1 MLRYGEVKQEPEL
14 GVVLL
19 FKHDSL
25 LKGAAIVHNVHCHGV
40 NDVADA
46 LIRWKMDL
54 NIWVCSKTDIICL
67 LMACYQSNT
76 LRRQSAQSMLYEH
89 DVSDFAAVCNL
100 GALLIASHL
109 CEGH

>member
-25 LKGAAIVHNVHCHGV
+25 LEGAAILHNVHCHGV

-46 LIRWKMDL
+46 LVRWKMDL
-54 NIWVCSKTDIICL
+54 NIWICSKMDMICL
-67 LMACYQSNT
+67 PIEKNCLSCYQSNT
-76 LRRQSAQSMLYEH
+76 LRRQSTQTMLYEH
-89 DVSDFAAVCNL
+89 V
-100 GALLIASHL
+100 
-109 CEGH
+109 